1 MHAINYVVSLGNF
14 YASEVLD
21 TGAAKS
27 LASARKTEHA
37 ISFTLDHLPPLKVM
51 YMYNN
56 YG

>member
-14 YASEVLD
+14 YASEALD